1 MSRAFVKEDDGERG
15 NAVSEIQQ
23 REGKVEWLKIQEKK
37 LERLLSAPKN
47 SKVSDEVL
55 QKWIYDT
62 KADIEKI
69 RLELGYVDSDI

>member
-62 KADIEKI
+62 RADIEKI
-69 RLELGYVDSDI
+69 RLELGYADSDI